1 MAPDPDMAKKKTWAP
16 HLCAG
21 SENPSVRRKSVYS
34 LLMSLA
40 VIFSAL
46 IVMRG
51 TCCAKQ
57 VDYQEL
63 QEDPIETAYRKLTST
78 GGIDWDA
85 EEIIS
90 GGAPDFIKDMMWPLK
105 ACKIGG
111 YFSRTSGKGRR
122 RHLGLD
128 LLAPGGTPIYAA
140 LDGIVEVVSNGGR
153 GFRGFGNVII
163 INHDGKLWSLYSH
176 CATMS
181 VRIGQ
186 RVRKGQQVA
195 TVGHTGRATTNHL
208 HFEIRNAKGAAL
220 DPIKYLPA
228 AGAYTAINK

>member
-1 MAPDPDMAKKKTWAP
+1 MASELNMAKNQA
-16 HLCAG
+16 
-21 SENPSVRRKSVYS
+21 SVAEPRASYAWRKSVCS
-34 LLMSLA
+34 LLVSLA
-40 VIFSAL
+40 VISSAL
-46 IVMRG
+46 IVTQGM
-51 TCCAKQ
+51 CCAKQ

-63 QEDPIETAYRKLTST
+63 QEDPIETAYKKLTST
-78 GGIDWDA
+78 GGIDWDE

-90 GGAPDFIKDMMWPLK
+90 GGAPDFIKDMIWPLK
-105 ACKIGG
+105 ICKIGG
-111 YFSRTSGKGRR
+111 YFSRTGGHGRR

-128 LLAPGGTPIYAA
+128 LLAPGGAPIHAA

-186 RVRKGQQVA
+186 KVKKGEQIA
-195 TVGHTGRATTNHL
+195 TVGRTGRATTNHL
-208 HFEIRNAKGAAL
+208 HFEIRNAKGTAL
-220 DPIKYLPA
+220 DPMKYLPA
-228 AGAYTAINK
+228 TGAYAIIK